1 VSPIRLRRR
10 EVEVALTFATP
21 IVLLLL
27 WETLARTRTIDP
39 RFWPAPSSLL
49 GTLWE
54 LIEEGSLLANVRIS
68 LGRILVGFAVGAVP
82 AIVFGLLMGLFW
94 PLRVMLMPVA
104 ASIYAIPKI
113 ALVPLILLVFGLGE
127 TGKYVIVA
135 ISIFFLVLLNTM
147 AGVLAIDPSFKDVAR
162 NLGASRLALF
172 FTVAF
177 PGALPSIFTGLRLG
191 LGFALVVI
199 VGTEYIAPNRDGV
212 GYFIYNSWN
221 TLAINKLFVG
231 LIVTGLMGWL
241 LSLALDLLERVV
253 LPWKPTA

>member
-1 VSPIRLRRR
+1 MSLSSPQRRR
-10 EVEVALTFATP
+10 IELVLTFTAP
-21 IVLLLL
+21 LLLL
-27 WETLARTRTIDP
+27 ALWEMLSRTRAIDP

-49 GTLWE
+49 GTTRA
-54 LIEEGSLLANVRIS
+54 LIVDGSLFANVGVSLTRIVIGFV
-68 LGRILVGFAVGAVP
+68 LGAAP

-94 PLRVMLMPVA
+94 PLRVFLMPVA

-113 ALVPLILLVFGLGE
+113 SIVPLVFLVFGLGE

-147 AGVLAIDPSFKDVAR
+147 AGVLAIDASYKDVAQ
-162 NLGASRLALF
+162 NLGASPWALF
-172 FTVAF
+172 FTVAL

-199 VGTEYIAPNRDGV
+199 VGTEYIAPNGS
-212 GYFIYNSWN
+212 GIGNFIYTSWQ
-221 TLAINKLFVG
+221 TFAINKLFVG

-241 LSLALDLLERVV
+241 LTLGLDLLERLI
-253 LPWKPTA
+253 LPWKPAA